1 MNLLKFQ
8 LNLPRNYIHIHV
20 PWGRASTMPHTENCP
35 ALDYEAVMSTIVTD
49 MVVQQLCMIMVRSGD
64 VYWALLQVFKPR
76 TCLLWLIFMYS
87 KWVHSSDLQHS
98 PLYHVYE
105 HTVSGQCNLNL
116 VMLANTC
123 IIIVICINELWV
135 NLIMLWKTKSKSVL
149 KSKIIHF
156 SFVWM
161 SISTQ
166 Y

>member
-1 MNLLKFQ
+1 MH
-8 LNLPRNYIHIHV
+8 RNHL
-20 PWGRASTMPHTENCP
+20 ATENCP
-35 ALDYEAVMSTIVTD
+35 ALDDEAVMSTIETD
-49 MVVQQLCMIMVRSGD
+49 MVIQQLCMIMVRSGQWRH

-76 TCLLWLIFMYS
+76 TCLLWLIFMYG
-87 KWVHSSDLQHS
+87 KWVHSSDLQHG

-123 IIIVICINELWV
+123 IIIIICMNELWV
-135 NLIMLWKTKSKSVL
+135 NLIMLGKTKRKNVL
-149 KSKIIHF
+149 MTKIIHF

-161 SISTQ
+161 SISRQ

>member
-1 MNLLKFQ
+1 MKQ
-8 LNLPRNYIHIHV
+8 YIYMYLEAGPPPCH
-20 PWGRASTMPHTENCP
+20 
-35 ALDYEAVMSTIVTD
+35 ALRIVLHWDYEAVMSTIATD
-49 MVVQQLCMIMVRSGD
+49 IVVQQLCMIMVRSGN

-98 PLYHVYE
+98 PLFHVYE

-116 VMLANTC
+116 IILDNTC
-123 IIIVICINELWV
+123 IIIVISMNELWV
-135 NLIMLWKTKSKSVL
+135 NLIMLGKIKRKNVL
-149 KSKIIHF
+149 MTKIIHF

-161 SISTQ
+161 SISRQ